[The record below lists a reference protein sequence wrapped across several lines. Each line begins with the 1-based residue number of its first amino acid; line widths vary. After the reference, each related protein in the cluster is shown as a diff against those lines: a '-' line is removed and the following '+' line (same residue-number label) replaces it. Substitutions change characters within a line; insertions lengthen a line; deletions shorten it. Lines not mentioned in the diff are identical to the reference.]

1 MTARSGSESASGDT
15 AEIRGNARRGVAS
28 ATLGFFVGFAGVVLY
43 GPVATELEGAM
54 GLSGLALGLLVAAP
68 QLTGS
73 LLRIPFG
80 AWVEDV
86 GAAKPFLVLLGCAV
100 VGMAG
105 LSTILVTLG
114 TDGLTMA
121 HYPLVFLFGSLS
133 GCGIATF
140 SVGAAQTSYWSPE
153 DRQGTMLAVYA
164 GLGNSSPGIFTLVV
178 PIALAALGLTGA
190 YLAWFGFLVCGT
202 LVYAV
207 VAVDAPFFQL
217 RKQGLAADAAKQ
229 QAETRG
235 QELFPS
241 GDAMASIREA
251 ASIWRT
257 WVLVALFFTSFGGFL
272 ALTTWFPSYWA
283 AVHDLSV
290 QRAGALTA
298 IAFTLLAALVRIP
311 GGVVSDRLGGERT
324 AIASFVVVGVAAAVL
339 VAARTVPLAI
349 GGTVLLGIGIG
360 VANAA
365 VFGLVP
371 KYVPEAVG
379 GASGLV
385 GGLGAFGGFVIPP
398 VLGLFVDLQG
408 PAGYANGYV
417 VFLVLAV
424 VSIGLSGGLYR
435 TRVDPTPDTPVP
447 TDD

>member
-1 MTARSGSESASGDT
+1 MTAKSTSGPASDGT
-15 AEIRGNARRGVAS
+15 PTIRGSPRRGVAS

-80 AWVEDV
+80 AWVKDV
-86 GAAKPFLVLLGCAV
+86 GAAKPFLVLLGGAV

-121 HYPLVFLFGSLS
+121 HYPLVFLFGALS

-164 GLGNSSPGIFTLVV
+164 GLGNSSPGIFTLLV
-178 PIALAALGLTGA
+178 PVALAVLGLTGA

-202 LVYAV
+202 FVYGLI
-207 VAVDAPFFQL
+207 AVDPPFFQL
-217 RKQGLAADAAKQ
+217 RKQGLEAETAKQ
-229 QAETRG
+229 RAETRG

-241 GDAMASIREA
+241 GDAMASI
-251 ASIWRT
+251 
-257 WVLVALFFTSFGGFL
+257 
-272 ALTTWFPSYWA
+272 
-283 AVHDLSV
+283 
-290 QRAGALTA
+290 
-298 IAFTLLAALVRIP
+298 
-311 GGVVSDRLGGERT
+311 
-324 AIASFVVVGVAAAVL
+324 
-339 VAARTVPLAI
+339 
-349 GGTVLLGIGIG
+349 LLGVGIG

-371 KYVPEAVG
+371 TYVPEAVG

-385 GGLGAFGGFVIPP
+385 GGLGAFGGFAIPP
-398 VLGLFVDLQG
+398 ILGLFVDLQG
-408 PAGYANGYV
+408 PAGYATV
-417 VFLVLAV
+417 SSSSSSSRSPRSASRASCTALEWCRRRTARFRPTIEPVRFLTHFLP
-424 VSIGLSGGLYR
+424 GR
-435 TRVDPTPDTPVP
+435 RVWGQTHARS
-447 TDD
+447 

>member
-1 MTARSGSESASGDT
+1 MTTRSTSEPAGEDMPAVRGSP
-15 AEIRGNARRGVAS
+15 RRGVAS

-86 GAAKPFLVLLGCAV
+86 GAAKPFLVLLSCAV

-114 TDGLTMA
+114 TEGLTMA
-121 HYPLVFLFGSLS
+121 HYPLVFLFGALS

-164 GLGNSSPGIFTLVV
+164 GLGNSSPGIFTLLV

-190 YLAWFGFLVCGT
+190 YLVWFGFLVLGT
-202 LVYAV
+202 FVYGI
-207 VAVDAPFFQL
+207 VAVDPPSFQL
-217 RKQGLAADAAKQ
+217 RKQGLEAEDAKRAAEA
-229 QAETRG
+229 RG
-235 QELFPS
+235 QDLFPG

-251 ASIWRT
+251 ASIPRT

-272 ALTTWFPSYWA
+272 ALTTWFPSYWT
-283 AVHDLSV
+283 AVHDLDL

-298 IAFTLLAALVRIP
+298 VAFTLLAALIRVP
-311 GGVVSDRLGGERT
+311 GGVVSDRIGGERT
-324 AIASFVVVGVAAAVL
+324 AIASFVVVGIAAL
-339 VAARTVPLAI
+339 GLMTARTVPIAI
-349 GGTVLLGIGIG
+349 GATVLLGIGIG

-408 PAGYANGYV
+408 TAGYANGYV
-417 VFLVLAV
+417 VFLVLAI

-435 TRVDPTPDTPVP
+435 TRVESTPNGPVP